1 MARDTHRESQGL
13 LASLAALAST
23 LVAITHTRLEL
34 LSIDLEEAREHV
46 FSQIVLTLAALF
58 FLGVGIVLAAI
69 LLVVVFWDTHR
80 LLVLGG
86 LAGFFL
92 ALGIGIWAFV
102 LHKVRTRPRLF
113 VASLSELF
121 KDQQHLSSRQ

>member
-58 FLGVGIVLAAI
+58 FLSVGIVLAAI